1 MFGSR
6 KDTDIES
13 LKERIEKLESQ
24 MHYLLRSLG
33 IESGEPPSWR
43 PSSKVLELLAS
54 GKKIEAI
61 KAFREASGASLKD
74 AKMFIESLGEK
85 KRE

>member
-6 KDTDIES
+6 KDTDIEN
-13 LKERIEKLESQ
+13 LKERVEKLESQ
-24 MHYLLRSLG
+24 MRYLFRNLG
-33 IESGEPPSWR
+33 IESGEPPSWQ

-61 KAFREASGASLKD
+61 KAFREESGASLKD
-74 AKMFIESLGEK
+74 AKVFIESLGEK
-85 KRE
+85 KRK

>member
-6 KDTDIES
+6 KDTDVAD

-24 MHYLLRSLG
+24 MSYLFRSLG
-33 IESGEPPSWR
+33 IESGEPPSWQ

-54 GKKIEAI
+54 GKKIDAI
-61 KAFREASGASLKD
+61 KAFREESGANLKD
-74 AKMFIESLGEK
+74 AKVFIESLEAK
-85 KRE
+85 KK